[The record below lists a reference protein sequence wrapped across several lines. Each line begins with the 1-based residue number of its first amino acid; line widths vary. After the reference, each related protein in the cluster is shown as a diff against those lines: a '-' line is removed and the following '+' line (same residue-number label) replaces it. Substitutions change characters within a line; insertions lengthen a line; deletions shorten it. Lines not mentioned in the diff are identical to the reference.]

1 MQRTICSFFLLATAF
16 LAMGAANPPS
26 ADNGPEYHPGGI
38 YLPPVDGASAMSA
51 SVSAQADYIE
61 AMGGLIESAAAARS
75 EKTKNTEAAKQ
86 EVRGALDW
94 VSTYF
99 DRRELSRAYS
109 LKSNP
114 VSLGN
119 DRQRQEILNH
129 RVSKL
134 LTEVLR
140 GDPTAEL
147 NWLLHQLA
155 GMALP
160 YQYLPGNKNKTS
172 PGGDIDVP
180 LTPAAIHQIILT
192 DGGRR
197 NGQLLT
203 FPADTAK
210 ILETPWPRALQA
222 AEFAPLR
229 DDFEKARDQTLAAR
243 TKGKRDW
250 DAERRLMAA
259 CDALGNKFN
268 EAYPHEVRV
277 RSCDQYLTYAAGKR
291 FLQALAAGVLR
302 AMTTDDQWV
311 FNGSYRFEGDTALE
325 LVQHMCEHGL
335 EFAPCHPGGEGVYR
349 ALFENL
355 RGIYLRL
362 GANDPNRDLDRQ
374 E

>member
-1 MQRTICSFFLLATAF
+1 MQRIIFASLVLAAAF
-16 LAMGAANPPS
+16 LVTVVADPPS
-26 ADNGPEYHPGGI
+26 ADREPEYHPGGI

-61 AMGGLIESAAAARS
+61 AMGDLIESAAATRN
-75 EKTKNTEAAKQ
+75 EDTVAAKQ
-86 EVRGALDW
+86 EIRGALNW

-109 LKSNP
+109 LKTRPLYSG
-114 VSLGN
+114 SE
-119 DRQRQEILNH
+119 RQRQETLNR
-129 RVSKL
+129 RVTKL
-134 LTEVLR
+134 FTEVLR

-160 YQYLPGNKNKTS
+160 YQYLPGKKSQAS

-180 LTPAAIHQIILT
+180 LTPAAIHQVILT

-210 ILETPWPRALQA
+210 ILGTPWPRALQA

-229 DDFEKARDQTLAAR
+229 EDFEKARDQALASRA
-243 TKGKRDW
+243 KGKRDW
-250 DAERRLMAA
+250 EAEQRLMAA
-259 CDALGNKFN
+259 CDALGKRFN
-268 EAYPHEVRV
+268 EAYPREVRV

-291 FLQALAAGVLR
+291 FLQATAAGVLR

-311 FNGSYRFEGDTALE
+311 FDGSYRFEGDTALE

-335 EFAPCHPGGEGVYR
+335 EFAPCNPGGEGVYR
-349 ALFENL
+349 ALFEDL